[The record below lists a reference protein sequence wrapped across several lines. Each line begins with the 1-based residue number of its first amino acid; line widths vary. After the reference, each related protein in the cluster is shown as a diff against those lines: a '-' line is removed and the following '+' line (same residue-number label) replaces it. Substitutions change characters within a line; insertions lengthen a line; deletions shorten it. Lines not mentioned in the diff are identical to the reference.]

1 MKRRIWKALSRG
13 ITMMLIL
20 GLALMGCAAAETAA
34 PDYMEKPLMDFTA
47 LTIDGGSF
55 TLSEALQEKDLVIIN
70 LWATWCPPCAMEF
83 PYLQTA
89 YEQYKDQVAVIALSL
104 DPSDTPEMLK
114 AYAEEKG
121 LTFPVGSDSGIGLAD
136 YFQVM
141 YIPTTVA
148 VDRYG
153 RVVLA
158 EAGAQPS
165 VKAFTAMFDTFLGED
180 YTPAYPLDDA
190 VGTGRWEVLFQDQ
203 DGNPVAG
210 CMINFCTDT
219 ACYTAVSD
227 ENGLAVYEGE
237 SAEYHL
243 QVLKV
248 PEGYTY
254 DTNREFSAGRN
265 GGNVTMEVTRN

>member
-1 MKRRIWKALSRG
+1 MRQTGRKAIAVLSALF
-13 ITMMLIL
+13 LIL
-20 GLALMGCAAAETAA
+20 GLTAGRVAAESAE
-34 PDYMEKPLMDFTA
+34 PDYLNQPLADFTVE
-47 LTIDGGSF
+47 TIGGGSF
-55 TLSEALQEKDLVIIN
+55 TLSEALKEKELVIIN

-83 PYLQTA
+83 PYLQEA
-89 YEQYKDQVAVIALSL
+89 FEQYQDRVAVIALSL

-114 AYAEEKG
+114 AYAEARG
-121 LTFPVGSDSGIGLAD
+121 LTFPVGSDRGIGLAE

-148 VDRYG
+148 VDRNGYA
-153 RVVLA
+153 VLA

-165 VKAFTAMFDTFLGED
+165 AEAFTSMFDSFLGEG
-180 YTPAYPLDDA
+180 YAPSYPMDEEA
-190 VGTGRWEVLFQDQ
+190 GSARWEIRFQDR

-227 ENGLAVYEGE
+227 ENGLAVYEGDPG
-237 SAEYHL
+237 EYHL

-248 PEGYTY
+248 PEGYAY
-254 DTNREFSAGRN
+254 DTNREFSAGRR
-265 GGNVTMEVTRN
+265 GGSVTIEVSREE